1 MYNLNVGLIEFSL
14 QDYENVL
21 TLFQEICQNNE
32 TEKIAIN
39 VNVKNAFM
47 IIEFIFKP
55 KKEIEYETDNRYI
68 LKEKIADYESIK
80 YVLKL

>member
-1 MYNLNVGLIEFSL
+1 
-14 QDYENVL
+14 
-21 TLFQEICQNNE
+21 
-32 TEKIAIN
+32 
-39 VNVKNAFM
+39 M

-55 KKEIEYETDNRYI
+55 KKEMEYEDNRYI